1 MIYKSILLMVVFLTG
16 QLVIPSYA
24 VSPEQIA
31 PGESPFQHG
40 FTDIKFL
47 DAYFGN
53 PNYKIEVETGN
64 NNVPF
69 TVVFSYVSTEDISG
83 INVLLSLPVRLYSA
97 TSSAGLLES
106 VNI

>member
-24 VSPEQIA
+24 VSPEQIT

-53 PNYKIEVETGN
+53 PNHKIEVEPATIMFHLLLYFQML
-64 NNVPF
+64 VQK
-69 TVVFSYVSTEDISG
+69 ISQ
-83 INVLLSLPVRLYSA
+83 A
-97 TSSAGLLES
+97 
-106 VNI
+106 